1 VSFVFRHLFSLVL
14 VFVHWGISSSSSPL
28 RVCVG
33 MLIVHIELG
42 FLGVELSVWL
52 NKLVETLRLSPNLM
66 PLSTVTYVT
75 WPDFSS
81 YTLSEQKGYKNNLPF
96 WVVARANQAFLS

>member
-1 VSFVFRHLFSLVL
+1 MLV
-14 VFVHWGISSSSSPL
+14 
-28 RVCVG
+28 
-33 MLIVHIELG
+33 VHIELG

-66 PLSTVTYVT
+66 PLSTVTSVT